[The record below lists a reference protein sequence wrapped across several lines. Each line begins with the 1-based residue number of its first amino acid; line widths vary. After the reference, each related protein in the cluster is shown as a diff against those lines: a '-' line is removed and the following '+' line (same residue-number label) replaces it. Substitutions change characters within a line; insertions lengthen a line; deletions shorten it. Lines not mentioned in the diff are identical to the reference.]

1 MIVFDKIADLKET
14 EHHPIVSD
22 KVSPVKGIGGTKTHR
37 LVSEYL
43 EIMRQSEAIVPC
55 KTVPMRGLFD
65 ELLYFFNAMT
75 SE

>member
-1 MIVFDKIADLKET
+1 MVDFDKIVDLKET
-14 EHHPIVSD
+14 EHNPIVSD
-22 KVSPVKGIGGTKTHR
+22 KVPPVKGIGETKTHR
-37 LVSEYL
+37 LVLEYL

-65 ELLYFFNAMT
+65 ELLYSFNAMT